1 MIAQEPEHSVVIA
14 MLKIKNGGIIKQY
27 FYDFYYRHACND
39 SLKYL
44 FLLMVIFWQLFKT
57 WNVKSSTLKGAI

>member
-57 WNVKSSTLKGAI
+57 